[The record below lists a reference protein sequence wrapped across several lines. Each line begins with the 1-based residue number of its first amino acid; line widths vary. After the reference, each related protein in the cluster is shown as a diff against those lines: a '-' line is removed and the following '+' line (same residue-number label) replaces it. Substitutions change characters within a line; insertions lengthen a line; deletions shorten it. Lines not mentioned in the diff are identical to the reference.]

1 MRYDSLSSTERF
13 FESLPT
19 RAPTI
24 LGGLATGTLQIDLGI
39 DHQTEHW
46 LVRMRPGA
54 VQASRERGPA
64 DAIWYSS
71 AALFD
76 RLITGEAQGLAAVLR
91 NESTFSGDVVLFL
104 AFRRFF
110 PNPPGTRDPRE
121 VARQAAGRRS

>member
-1 MRYDSLSSTERF
+1 MTEAAERF
-13 FESLPT
+13 FESLPA
-19 RAPTI
+19 RAPDV
-24 LGGLATGTLQIDLGI
+24 LGGLTDGTLQIDLGT

-46 LVRMRPGA
+46 LVRMRPGS
-54 VQASRERGPA
+54 VQVSRERGPA

-76 RLITGEAQGLAAVLR
+76 RLISGEAQSVAAVLR
-91 NESTFSGDVVLFL
+91 NESTFSGNVVLFL

-121 VARQAAGRRS
+121 TARRTAGRSV

>member
-1 MRYDSLSSTERF
+1 MTEATERF

-19 RAPTI
+19 RAPAI
-24 LGGLATGTLQIDLGI
+24 LGGLATGTLQIDLGT
-39 DHQTEHW
+39 DRQTEHW

-54 VQASRERGPA
+54 VEISRQRGPA
-64 DAIWYSS
+64 DAIWYGSS
-71 AALFD
+71 ALFD
-76 RLITGEAQGLAAVLR
+76 RLISGEAQALAAVLR

-121 VARQAAGRRS
+121 VAREAVGRRT